1 MRSDEHIAQQK
12 SPLQGDPLRY
22 PFEAPLD
29 TEDVSEALLLLNG
42 TDLDGLVSMEAAIE
56 SQRAAFTGLATG
68 AAILGDRVLLPGN
81 DASVAFSYAA
91 RMSATSAPVTKF
103 GSVVPANRVRGLP
116 SVAATALAVDALAP
130 DARRI
135 AILGWGAQGRRHAE
149 VISTRLKADRVT
161 VFAPSLSEAS
171 LAASS
176 QGVHGEVRWASSARA
191 CVADADVVITCTTSA
206 TPLIEEAWLAD
217 ARLVATVGSFSPE
230 RREVAPDVVHGRRVV
245 VDHVPTALRQYGPV
259 VHELGSGD
267 LDAAALVGLGE
278 VLTGEATIPPDAR
291 VLYGSV
297 GVGIQDAAV
306 VDLIIDAARA
316 AGRGTTLPW

>member
-1 MRSDEHIAQQK
+1 M
-12 SPLQGDPLRY
+12 
-22 PFEAPLD
+22 
-29 TEDVSEALLLLNG
+29 SEALLLLNG

-103 GSVVPANRVRGLP
+103 GSVVPANRERGLP
-116 SVAATALAVDALAP
+116 SVAAIVVVLDAVTGRPAAVLDGEAVTNLRTVAATALAVDALAP